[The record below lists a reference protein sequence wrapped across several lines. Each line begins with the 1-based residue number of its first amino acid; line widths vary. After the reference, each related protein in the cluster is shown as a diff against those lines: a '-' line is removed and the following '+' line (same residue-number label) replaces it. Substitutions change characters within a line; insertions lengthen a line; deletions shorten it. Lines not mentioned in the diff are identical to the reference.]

1 MSLSNFR
8 LPFPQPNLE
17 FVTVVADEG
26 KVRAFARIAR
36 DIIEDA
42 FPDEDYHL
50 GRFGMVGRNLGVF
63 GPIIQAKFDA
73 HDYTD
78 HKDPL
83 GIVSGND
90 KLIVIDRTAL
100 IGHKLQ

>member
-1 MSLSNFR
+1 VSLSNFR
-8 LPFPQPNLE
+8 LPSPQPNLE

-26 KVRAFARIAR
+26 KVRAVVQIAR
-36 DIIEDA
+36 AIIEDA

-50 GRFGMVGRNLGVF
+50 LRFAIVGRNLDVLA
-63 GPIIQAKFDA
+63 PIIQAKFDA

-78 HKDPL
+78 YMDSL

-90 KLIVIDRTAL
+90 KLIVIDRTDL
-100 IGHKLQ
+100 VGRILQ

>member
-8 LPFPQPNLE
+8 LPSPQPNHE
-17 FVTVVADEG
+17 FVTIVADEG
-26 KVRAFARIAR
+26 KVRAVAQIAR
-36 DIIEDA
+36 EIIEDA

-50 GRFGMVGRNLGVF
+50 ERFVIIGRNFGVL

-73 HDYTD
+73 HNYMDYAD
-78 HKDPL
+78 SL

-90 KLIVIDRTAL
+90 KLIVIDRTDL
-100 IGHKLQ
+100 VGHKLQ